1 MTRPAAIALLLVATV
16 TAAGATTAATTAVAL
31 YGGGS
36 LAVEVEQLGDEPI
49 SLRFRLPAV
58 ALGPVADWALMRWN
72 PGPESLPEGVDG
84 RWLSAA
90 HGAIDVLASAPD
102 GVLVAVEDGQETVL
116 VEKQG
121 SSLVVSVLTESERV
135 RVEVPLRLFA
145 RVLDRLDCVDLPSSG
160 RA

>member
-1 MTRPAAIALLLVATV
+1 VTRPAAIALLLVATV
-16 TAAGATTAATTAVAL
+16 TAAGATTAATTAMAL

-36 LAVEVEQLGDEPI
+36 LAVEVEQLGSEPL
-49 SLRFRLPAV
+49 SLRFRVPAV

-72 PGPESLPEGVDG
+72 PGPSSLPEGVDA
-84 RWLSAA
+84 RWLAVA
-90 HGAIDVLASAPD
+90 HGAIEALEQTPD
-102 GVLVAVEDGQETVL
+102 GVLVAVEDGPETVL

-121 SSLVVSVLTESERV
+121 SSLVVSVITESERV